1 MKQAVSKFGEIVDW
15 KSHRQLTVEDAED
28 AKFLVLKEVD
38 STKILIEELKLNLE
52 RAQTEEQQ
60 ERHDSKLAKLKV
72 EDMEWG
78 IADDVSIA
86 AKAQLEIVK
95 NLAVEPITSKEFLE
109 AAHAAHLKAKDHR
122 VGESMEREKDIINWE
137 QELKKAEEEL
147 ERLNQK
153 ILSAKD
159 HRAKLY
165 AGSSLLQ
172 DINNEL
178 ATYMESKLKQEADEE
193 ENSKGE
199 LLEPKK

>member
-1 MKQAVSKFGEIVDW
+1 
-15 KSHRQLTVEDAED
+15 
-28 AKFLVLKEVD
+28 
-38 STKILIEELKLNLE
+38 
-52 RAQTEEQQ
+52 
-60 ERHDSKLAKLKV
+60 
-72 EDMEWG
+72 MEWG
-78 IADDVSIA
+78 IVDDVSIA
-86 AKAQLEIVK
+86 AKALLEVARARIEIVK

-109 AAHAAHLKAKDHR
+109 AAHAAHLEAKDHR
-122 VGESMEREKDIINWE
+122 VRASMAREKDIINWE